1 MIKLV
6 VTDMNGTLLNAAQQV
21 DHTRLARLL
30 QRLAQQ
36 QAYFAVC
43 SGNQYR
49 HLREVLAPLTAD
61 NLIYVAENGA
71 SIYWQDQQIF
81 DGALTQQ
88 QLADFLAA
96 YHAQVPA
103 LQHAYVILTG
113 NERSYTNQGVAPA
126 LLAQA
131 SKFYANLQP
140 TDLTQVTEPIKKI
153 SLAYHGGVAAEH
165 VTALND
171 YFAGEL
177 VAHDSGYGVI
187 DVVRGDV
194 SKAAAVAFLQ
204 QRWQITSAEVAAFG
218 DGANDIEMLQVAGQS
233 YAMQNAPDFVKA
245 VAQQVTELDAE
256 HAGVLAT
263 LEQLLAVS
271 KKSQEQ

>member
-6 VTDMNGTLLNAAQQV
+6 VTDMSGTLLNADQQV
-21 DHTRLARLL
+21 DHNRLARLL
-30 QRLAQQ
+30 QRLNQQ
-36 QAYFAVC
+36 DAYFAVC

-49 HLREVLAPLTAD
+49 HLREVMAPLQAD

-71 SIYWQDQQIF
+71 SIYWQEQQIF
-81 DGALTQQ
+81 DGALSAQ
-88 QLADFLAA
+88 QLADFLANYQA
-96 YHAQVPA
+96 KAEP

-113 NERSYTNQGVAPA
+113 NDRSYTNQGVAPA
-126 LLAQA
+126 LLEQA

-140 TDLTQVTEPIKKI
+140 IDLKQVHEPIKKI
-153 SLAYHGGVAAEH
+153 SLAYSGGDAAEH
-165 VTALND
+165 VAALNA
-171 YFAGEL
+171 YFAGKL

-194 SKAAAVAFLQ
+194 GKAAAVAFLQ
-204 QRWQITSAEVAAFG
+204 QHWQIKPAETLAFG
-218 DGANDIEMLQVAGQS
+218 DGANDIDMLEAAGQS
-233 YAMQNAPDFVKA
+233 YAMQNAPDLVKA
-245 VAQQVTELDAE
+245 VAQQATELDAE

-263 LEQLLAVS
+263 LETLLTAS